1 MAESAT
7 VSLIG
12 ALVVALALLGWRAW
26 RARRVPP
33 EELERRRR
41 RVLMAHGKMGD
52 ATLVE
57 LRENYLFY
65 TYDVRGARY
74 TASQDVSAL
83 KHLIPDAPD
92 WVAMPVAVR
101 YDPRN
106 AANSIILAEEWSG
119 LRMLHP
125 HT

>member
-1 MAESAT
+1 MAGTAT
-7 VSLIG
+7 VSLVS
-12 ALVVALALLGWRAW
+12 AAVVVLAAIGWRVW
-26 RARRVPP
+26 RLRRVSP

-41 RVLMAHGKMGD
+41 RMLVEQGKMGD

-57 LRENYLFY
+57 LRGDYIFY

-92 WVAMPVAVR
+92 WVAMPVAIR

-106 AANSIILAEEWSG
+106 AANSIILAEDWNG

-125 HT
+125 HS